1 MPLVEDVYVL
11 EKELGKYVFNRSQFF
26 SCRHLLDIGFCRGEF
41 STVFLAT
48 HKQTKEQFAIKVIE
62 KNDMDTS
69 RLENEVSILKKVRH
83 PHIIFLKEFFD
94 TPKKLYLV
102 MELYPSIHI
111 LIVFFNYRFSFCFVL
126 FCLIFHSVTG
136 GELFKK
142 IIEIGSYTEAAASE
156 GVKNILSAINYL
168 HEMGIVH
175 RDLKVPLFGPSTD
188 VFAFFF

>member
-111 LIVFFNYRFSFCFVL
+111 LIVFCFFLLSIFVL
-126 FCLIFHSVTG
+126 FRALLLDFPTVSLEANCSRRSSKLVHTPWLLLARACRTFFQPLIICMKWV
-136 GELFKK
+136 LC
-142 IIEIGSYTEAAASE
+142 
-156 GVKNILSAINYL
+156 
-168 HEMGIVH
+168 IVI
-175 RDLKVPLFGPSTD
+175 
-188 VFAFFF
+188 